1 MYDLDNLATDKK
13 KGYIRALSHADI
25 NILMTDL
32 IDEDKFFAHSN
43 KYGSHLDMIAK
54 TVMHSETGYS
64 IIDPD
69 GNFCSAFGVI
79 PLEKAD
85 TALVWLLSCNNYK
98 KNYNKINVD
107 KRLLDLSNKVL
118 DEINK
123 KYKYI
128 LCHIEKN
135 NYIAARRTKLMKFKK
150 LQELD
155 FVDEY
160 IREV

>member
-79 PLEKAD
+79 PLEKSFGVGIQFIYKFTVYYWGIKYYCRKGD
-85 TALVWLLSCNNYK
+85 AL
-98 KNYNKINVD
+98 
-107 KRLLDLSNKVL
+107 
-118 DEINK
+118 
-123 KYKYI
+123 
-128 LCHIEKN
+128 
-135 NYIAARRTKLMKFKK
+135 
-150 LQELD
+150 
-155 FVDEY
+155 
-160 IREV
+160 